1 VPIQGEP
8 IRHHAWVIDG
18 PHTDLDRDRRT
29 AWCLIVLVLLGWISV
44 GVAAVTNAQ
53 GRVADAIF
61 VFYGVVVLTI
71 MVSSAVLI
79 GRDMR
84 RSGTSSS
91 DARFA
96 AIVSFVIWPWGLILW
111 RRSRQR
117 SDRRLVGWW
126 WTTAGV
132 LLALVREPS

>member
-1 VPIQGEP
+1 M
-8 IRHHAWVIDG
+8 
-18 PHTDLDRDRRT
+18 
-29 AWCLIVLVLLGWISV
+29 LVLLGWISV